1 MALLVLGR
9 RQSTDSLTV
18 DFYARSHALTG
29 AELNV
34 LKALCAGARPKEVA
48 RAHGVS
54 ITTVR
59 TQIGSIRTKT
69 HTASIRELV
78 DRVAAL
84 PPISPVLKP
93 MWPAAQGV
101 MH

>member
-1 MALLVLGR
+1 MRLLSCVRQITSDAEACGNVSRMNLGAS
-9 RQSTDSLTV
+9 Q
-18 DFYARSHALTG
+18 G
-29 AELNV
+29 GNV
-34 LKALCAGARPKEVA
+34 LRL
-48 RAHGVS
+48 
-54 ITTVR
+54 
-59 TQIGSIRTKT
+59 GSIRTKT